1 MSPNFNAVKTRSEIK
16 TRNFSTLTF
25 SAFTCAQISC
35 KSSKSAQVTGTS
47 PPECQP
53 EPTQLPLPHS
63 GGAAGPT
70 TAFRAESR
78 GGAGEE
84 RGEEPDQGCTAEANS
99 LYSPAALSLRPLVA
113 ACSSSG
119 VQQKQQSVS
128 LHRRPCY
135 QNQIIYEEMMCLQSL
150 QDNESNRLNQ

>member
-1 MSPNFNAVKTRSEIK
+1 MCLQ
-16 TRNFSTLTF
+16 TLTCKHTF
-25 SAFTCAQISC
+25 RDKNTELQHTYIQRVHVRSRDPRCAQISF

-63 GGAAGPT
+63 GGAAGPI
-70 TAFRAESR
+70 TACRAESR

-99 LYSPAALSLRPLVA
+99 GAVTAPP
-113 ACSSSG
+113 G
-119 VQQKQQSVS
+119 GWK
-128 LHRRPCY
+128 
-135 QNQIIYEEMMCLQSL
+135 
-150 QDNESNRLNQ
+150 